1 MGRFTTTSSNIL
13 LMLECRRRRFQAWCT
28 VLYTCRQYMYAH
40 WLLAKKS
47 RLVPPRAPCRSLPQY
62 IAILLQYLYLRL
74 SAEHRRFSL
83 LPSHS
88 ISPSHSFNH
97 PSMKIILTGATGLIG
112 SAVLQRLI
120 SLPTITSII
129 VLSRRE
135 LPTKHPKIQTII
147 IHDFLHGYSP
157 DVLASIQGAEAC
169 IWVLGSPTSGRE
181 VHHDMTMAATKAFS
195 ENCVEQVGKDSGGGG
210 GQKAFRFVY
219 TSGSLVVRDQNAQ
232 TGVVYG

>member
-1 MGRFTTTSSNIL
+1 
-13 LMLECRRRRFQAWCT
+13 
-28 VLYTCRQYMYAH
+28 
-40 WLLAKKS
+40 
-47 RLVPPRAPCRSLPQY
+47 
-62 IAILLQYLYLRL
+62 
-74 SAEHRRFSL
+74 
-83 LPSHS
+83 
-88 ISPSHSFNH
+88 
-97 PSMKIILTGATGLIG
+97 MKIILTGATGLIG

-135 LPTKHPKIQTII
+135 LPTKHPQTQTII

-195 ENCVEQVGKDSGGGG
+195 ENCVEQVGKDGGGSGGGG

-219 TSGSLVVRDQNAQ
+219 TSGSLVVTDQNAQ
-232 TGVVYG
+232 TWFMGDGRKMRVCVSFFFLILLLFQYLQMCVGESKKY

>member
-1 MGRFTTTSSNIL
+1 
-13 LMLECRRRRFQAWCT
+13 
-28 VLYTCRQYMYAH
+28 
-40 WLLAKKS
+40 
-47 RLVPPRAPCRSLPQY
+47 
-62 IAILLQYLYLRL
+62 
-74 SAEHRRFSL
+74 
-83 LPSHS
+83 
-88 ISPSHSFNH
+88 
-97 PSMKIILTGATGLIG
+97 MKIILTGATGLIG

-195 ENCVEQVGKDSGGGG
+195 ENCVERVGKDSGGSGG

-232 TGVVYG
+232 TWFMGDGRKMRVCVSFFFSFFFFVFFCCSNTCKCVWAKLKSTDDQICRERLRPKSSKWRSSIVGRGSLILCVLH

>member
-1 MGRFTTTSSNIL
+1 
-13 LMLECRRRRFQAWCT
+13 
-28 VLYTCRQYMYAH
+28 
-40 WLLAKKS
+40 
-47 RLVPPRAPCRSLPQY
+47 
-62 IAILLQYLYLRL
+62 
-74 SAEHRRFSL
+74 
-83 LPSHS
+83 
-88 ISPSHSFNH
+88 
-97 PSMKIILTGATGLIG
+97 MKIILTGATGLIG

-210 GQKAFRFVY
+210 GGQKAFRFVY

-232 TGVVYG
+232 TWFMGDGRKMRVCVSLFFCLILLLFQYLQMCVGECESTWTDDQICRETLRPKSSKWRSSMVGRGSLILCVLH

>member
-1 MGRFTTTSSNIL
+1 
-13 LMLECRRRRFQAWCT
+13 
-28 VLYTCRQYMYAH
+28 
-40 WLLAKKS
+40 
-47 RLVPPRAPCRSLPQY
+47 
-62 IAILLQYLYLRL
+62 
-74 SAEHRRFSL
+74 
-83 LPSHS
+83 
-88 ISPSHSFNH
+88 
-97 PSMKIILTGATGLIG
+97 MKIILTGATGLIG

-120 SLPTITSII
+120 SLPSITSII

-181 VHHDMTMAATKAFS
+181 VHYDMTMAATKAFS
-195 ENCVEQVGKDSGGGG
+195 ENCVEQVGKDSGGSGG

-232 TGVVYG
+232 TWFMGDGRKMRVCVSLFLSYSSVVPIPYLQMCVGESKKH